1 MRFAMHVE
9 IGRGALEI
17 AHLPRRRARAHV
29 FTASGRGLLAAG
41 LAAAALLLGVS
52 AMTGRAHS
60 TPQTAPHSFIV
71 G

>member
-1 MRFAMHVE
+1 MHAE
-9 IGRGALEI
+9 IGRAPLVI

-41 LAAAALLLGVS
+41 LAAAALLLGLG
-52 AMTGRAHS
+52 ALTDRAHS
-60 TPQTAPHSFIV
+60 TPQPAPHGFIV